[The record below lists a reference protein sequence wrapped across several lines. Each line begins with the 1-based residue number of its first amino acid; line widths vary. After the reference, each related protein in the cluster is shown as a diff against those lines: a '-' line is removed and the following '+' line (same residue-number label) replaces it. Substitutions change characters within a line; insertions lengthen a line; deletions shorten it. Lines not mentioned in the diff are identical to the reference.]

1 MTKIQTHIHERR
13 KKRDKHKKKWK
24 KNPQIRSA
32 LFLLVVQVFISLLS
46 TSSVPPSS
54 SWVSTGQKFLHILT
68 SWKIWLA
75 VLFCRYVFCKTSA
88 RESLTKQR
96 DLYLS
101 YYLNYIFLFMLSKD
115 TAKCV
120 CIGYISKKTLWSSLG
135 LQALFSNGEGGS
147 RYVRIKLQMRLNQ
160 GLHASS

>member
-24 KNPQIRSA
+24 KTPQIRSA

-54 SWVSTGQKFLHILT
+54 SSWVSTGQKFLHILT

-75 VLFCRYVFCKTSA
+75 VLFCGYVFCKTSA
-88 RESLTKQR
+88 RELLTKQR

-101 YYLNYIFLFMLSKD
+101 YYLNYVFLFMLSKD

-135 LQALFSNGEGGS
+135 LQTLFSNGEGGS
-147 RYVRIKLQMRLNQ
+147 RYVRIKLQMR
-160 GLHASS
+160 

>member
-1 MTKIQTHIHERR
+1 MEK
-13 KKRDKHKKKWK
+13 
-24 KNPQIRSA
+24 PSQIRSA

-54 SWVSTGQKFLHILT
+54 SSWVSTGQKLLHILT

-88 RESLTKQR
+88 RGSLTKQR
-96 DLYLS
+96 DLFLS
-101 YYLNYIFLFMLSKD
+101 YYLNYVFLFMFSKN

-120 CIGYISKKTLWSSLG
+120 CISYISKKILWSSLG

-147 RYVRIKLQMRLNQ
+147 RYVRIKLQMR
-160 GLHASS
+160 